1 VLLTGFITEA
11 GHGLLDL
18 SFVKEVERGVLALLD
33 RGAAT
38 GDWNVPD
45 TLLEPLPS
53 VINEHDRQLREV
65 RLGVVTTAVERLER
79 MIVSAFAQRTD
90 TDF

>member
-1 VLLTGFITEA
+1 M
-11 GHGLLDL
+11 